1 MGHVFKK
8 EVSAYFSTPFGFV
21 FMGIFL
27 LLSGLSFTIYN
38 LVGLSGDVTGMF
50 SLLSNLAFMVFPV
63 LTMRLFAEERRAG
76 TEPLLLNSR
85 LSVAAIVLG
94 KYFAAIFVLLCSL
107 AVTLIYVGILVK
119 FGYPNLGSVAA
130 SYIGFLL
137 LSMAMVAV
145 CTLAASLADNQV
157 TAAIAS
163 FGLLF
168 VLVMLNSFSRSL
180 DVPVLSQVLSA
191 LSITTRYDEFV
202 RGVFRPGPVCYYLV
216 FAAVSLFLTVKNMK
230 RRRLW

>member
-1 MGHVFKK
+1 MGYIFKK
-8 EVSAYFSTPFGFV
+8 EVGAYFSTPFGFV

-38 LVGLSGDVTGMF
+38 LVGLSGDVAGMF

-76 TEPLLLNSR
+76 TEQLLLNSR
-85 LSVAAIVLG
+85 LSVTAIVLG

-107 AVTLIYVGILVK
+107 AVTLIYVGILIR

-145 CTLAASLADNQV
+145 CTFASSLADNQV
-157 TAAIAS
+157 TSAIAS

-168 VLVMLNSFSRSL
+168 VLVMLNSFTRSV
-180 DVPVLSQVLSA
+180 DIPVITDILSA
-191 LSITTRYDEFV
+191 ISITTRYDEFV
-202 RGVFRPGPVCYYLV
+202 RGIFRPGPVCYYIA
-216 FAAVSLFLTVKNMK
+216 FTAVALFLTVKNME

>member
-1 MGHVFKK
+1 MGYIFKK
-8 EVSAYFSTPFGFV
+8 EVGAYFSTPFGFV

-38 LVGLSGDVTGMF
+38 LVGLSGDVAGMF

-76 TEPLLLNSR
+76 TEQLLLNSR
-85 LSVAAIVLG
+85 LSVAGIVLG

-107 AVTLIYVGILVK
+107 AVTLIYVGILIK
-119 FGYPNLGSVAA
+119 FGFPNLGSVAA

-137 LSMAMVAV
+137 LSMAMIAV
-145 CTLAASLADNQV
+145 CTFASSLADNQV

-168 VLVMLNSFSRSL
+168 VLVMLNSFTRSV
-180 DVPVLSQVLSA
+180 DIPVITDVLSA

-202 RGVFRPGPVCYYLV
+202 RGVFRPGPVCYYLA
-216 FAAVSLFLTVKNMK
+216 FAAVALFLTVKNVE

>member
-1 MGHVFKK
+1 MINVFRK
-8 EVSAYFSTPFGFV
+8 EVGNYFSTPFGFV

-38 LVGLSGDVTGMF
+38 LVGLSGDVAGMF
-50 SLLSNLAFMVFPV
+50 SLLSNLSFMVFPV

-85 LSVAAIVLG
+85 LTLTDIVLG
-94 KYFAAIFVLLCSL
+94 KYFSAVFVLLCCL
-107 AVTLIYVGILVK
+107 AVTLVYVGILIR
-119 FGYPNLGSVAA
+119 FGFPNLGAVAA
-130 SYIGFLL
+130 SYIGYLIL
-137 LSMAMVAV
+137 GMAMIAV
-145 CTLAASLADNQV
+145 CTLASSLADNQV

-168 VLVMLNSFSRSL
+168 VLVMLASFSRS
-180 DVPVLSQVLSA
+180 VQIPVITDVLSA
-191 LSITTRYDEFV
+191 LAITTRYDEFT
-202 RGVFRPGPVCYYLV
+202 RGVFRAGPVCYYIA
-216 FAAVSLFLTVKNMK
+216 FAAVALFLTVKNME

>member
-1 MGHVFKK
+1 MGYVFKK

-38 LVGLSGDVTGMF
+38 LVGLSGDVAGMF

-85 LSVAAIVLG
+85 LSIAGIVLG

-107 AVTLIYVGILVK
+107 AVTLVYVAILIK
-119 FGYPNLGSVAA
+119 FGYPNLGAVAA

-145 CTLAASLADNQV
+145 CTFASSLADNQV

-168 VLVMLNSFSRSL
+168 VLVMLNSFTRSV
-180 DVPVLSQVLSA
+180 DVPVLTDLLSA

-202 RGVFRPGPVCYYLV
+202 RGVFRPGPVCYYLA
-216 FAAVSLFLTVKNMK
+216 FTAAALFLTVKNME

>member
-1 MGHVFKK
+1 MGYIFKK

-38 LVGLSGDVTGMF
+38 LVGLSGEVSGMF

-76 TEPLLLNSR
+76 TEQLLLNSR
-85 LSVAAIVLG
+85 LSITDIVLG

-107 AVTLIYVGILVK
+107 AVTLIYVGILIR

-130 SYIGFLL
+130 SYAGFLL
-137 LSMAMVAV
+137 LSMAMIAV
-145 CTLAASLADNQV
+145 CTFASSLADNQV

-168 VLVMLNSFSRSL
+168 VLVMLNSFTRS
-180 DVPVLSQVLSA
+180 VNIPVITDILSA

-202 RGVFRPGPVCYYLV
+202 RGIFRPGPVCYYLA
-216 FAAVSLFLTVKNMK
+216 FTAVSLFVTVKNIE